1 MKQAS
6 PYFATIFTPPAVV
19 LNFVALLGQH
29 VNAILVAAI
38 SVSTIVFWCV
48 SIKNKKLEKKKLELE
63 IEREQMEIQR
73 LKNAEQK

>member
-6 PYFATIFTPPAVV
+6 PFLATFFTPPAVI
-19 LNFVALLGQH
+19 LNIGALIGQN

-38 SVSTIVFWCV
+38 SVSTIVFWVV

-73 LKNAEQK
+73 LRNAEQK